1 MIGVG
6 LYSVGFTSGFL
17 VNSLFLQQLWHEPMR
32 RTGQALL
39 LSPLLSALSALLAG
53 HLADRVGHRWLLV
66 TGCLLRCFGYLLS
79 VCLLGR
85 ESQLFDRFVP
95 ISGLIGLGSGIATWS
110 AAGLSD
116 VDSDH
121 FATANAMMRT
131 TQQILSAFGVSS
143 VVTFSGDRWWRTSGI
158 PLGLVVVGRQP
169 RGRRLGRCRWIPG
182 RLKLRPGAETQ
193 TTPRPS
199 ASREDRIE
207 IPLELGGNPRRSAHR
222 TRTR

>member
-110 AAGLSD
+110 AASLAVAALAAAVG
-116 VDSDH
+116 
-121 FATANAMMRT
+121 FPA
-131 TQQILSAFGVSS
+131 GSS
-143 VVTFSGDRWWRTSGI
+143 CDRERKR
-158 PLGLVVVGRQP
+158 RQP
-169 RGRRLGRCRWIPG
+169 RD
-182 RLKLRPGAETQ
+182 
-193 TTPRPS
+193 PRPAGKIGS
-199 ASREDRIE
+199 KSR
-207 IPLELGGNPRRSAHR
+207 SS
-222 TRTR
+222 